1 MRTNDAR
8 FSSPVDKQCIYAA
21 REQRRG
27 TPAPRAWPGVS
38 GHEQQC
44 KTNDEILE
52 AAGVAAFLIAKAV
65 DALFGSLPKGTDP
78 ETMIKALSLH
88 LMAYA
93 EGQSSVRFLSDALL
107 ARQALRELGVN
118 VGKTG
123 N

>member
-27 TPAPRAWPGVS
+27 TPAPARLAWGSPAMS
-38 GHEQQC
+38 NNA
-44 KTNDEILE
+44 NDEVLE

-65 DALFGSLPKGTDP
+65 DALFGSLPNGTDP
-78 ETMIKALSLH
+78 ETIIKALSLH

>member
-1 MRTNDAR
+1 MTPVSHPLWT
-8 FSSPVDKQCIYAA
+8 SSAYMQH
-21 REQRRG
+21 ENRG
-27 TPAPRAWPGVS
+27 AGLRSRALGLGSPAMSNNA
-38 GHEQQC
+38 
-44 KTNDEILE
+44 NDEVLE

-78 ETMIKALSLH
+78 ETIIKALSLH

-107 ARQALRELGVN
+107 ARQALREMGVN
-118 VGKTG
+118 VAKTR

>member
-1 MRTNDAR
+1 MSNNAND
-8 FSSPVDKQCIYAA
+8 K
-21 REQRRG
+21 
-27 TPAPRAWPGVS
+27 
-38 GHEQQC
+38 
-44 KTNDEILE
+44 ILE

-65 DALFGSLPKGTDP
+65 DALFGSLPNGTDP
-78 ETMIKALSLH
+78 ETIIKALSLH

-107 ARQALRELGVN
+107 ARQALREMGVN